1 MIHFHKFWA
10 PEMTFKGIESDWKPR
25 DSIVNMYVQINTQ

>member
-1 MIHFHKFWA
+1 
-10 PEMTFKGIESDWKPR
+10 MTYKGIESDWKPR